1 MDLPHLTS
9 ADVIPDQPLTPE
21 EATRQANR
29 RRLFRR
35 IAVILTTLVVLFAII
50 GFVTTRH
57 WLRQTMHDSL
67 PQLDGSLSIPGLSA
81 PVTIQRDTHGI
92 PHIRAASLDDLVLAQ
107 GFVTAQDRLWQM
119 DSLRR
124 HASGTLAEIL
134 GPGLLAHDRLQRTL
148 LIRASADR
156 ALATLP
162 ADQLHLLERYAAGVN
177 ASIDLQRAHLPLE
190 FRLLRY
196 QPAPW
201 TPRDS
206 LLVGLVMFQDLTT
219 SFPSE
224 LSREALTARLPQHLI
239 DDLYPVVTWRDH
251 PPAQPTVDL
260 TAPQKDIPNVPL
272 DESQT
277 QLDVPNKKHHTPK
290 SGARSR
296 KHDAPSTKPD
306 DSTFEIPTSRRAS
319 YSPGTPSSAPTSLGA
334 PSNPG
339 APYLDSEMWASR
351 ASATALLPL
360 RQPGP
365 AKDTNSSTA
374 SPHDLLALQQ
384 TLRNPTCDGCFAGS
398 GDWVVSGAHT
408 ATGKPLISNDM
419 HLAHTVPGIWYQA
432 DLQAPT
438 PTGNLHVTGVC
449 LPGVPFIIVGHNDH
463 VAWGFTNLGATV
475 QDIYIE
481 HTRGAGPTAQY
492 ESQNGTWQPFLH
504 DHEIIHVKGN
514 KDVAIDIAATR
525 HGTAITPILS
535 GVLPSEKRTLS
546 LRWIIYDPTAVTAS
560 FLPINTAADSASL
573 VSAFSTFG
581 GPAQNLVYADD
592 QGHIGYHAVGRI
604 PVRGSIAAPT
614 PISPVPTD
622 ALDTTQE
629 WIAAI
634 PYDKLPQAIDPP
646 SGILATANNRI
657 TPDDY
662 PFPITLNWG
671 SPYRNQ
677 RIWKI
682 LTDKSL
688 STKNQLAPADMLAL
702 QTDVYSDVDHVI
714 AQRLAYAIDHASKPE
729 LTHDKRLHQAAD
741 LLRDWNGNL
750 DAEAAAP
757 AIVVATRAALWPL
770 LLNPQASPQPNPVAQ
785 SESAQN
791 QPVPPAALYTWGN
804 KAYAE
809 EWLIMHTPARWLPKN
824 YATWDDLLTIAVSQ
838 SLTIAHAPADLSHW
852 RYGQFHPIEIN
863 HAIYSRSPLLQ
874 RLIGVPIGTG
884 IQPQSGDD
892 TTVKQVG
899 RTFGPSERFTADLA
913 DLDHSTFNLVL
924 GESSNPVSPWFMDQW
939 PAWYHGTTFPLP
951 FSNPAVDAATT
962 HTLTLT
968 PR

>member
-1 MDLPHLTS
+1 MSLPHLTNP
-9 ADVIPDQPLTPE
+9 DVVPDEPLTPQ
-21 EATRQANR
+21 EAARQANR
-29 RRLFRR
+29 RRIVRR
-35 IAVILTTLVVLFAII
+35 TVVIFTVLAILFAII
-50 GFVTTRH
+50 GLVTAHH
-57 WLRQTMHDSL
+57 WLRQTMSDSL
-67 PQLDGSLSIPGLSA
+67 PQLDGSVSIPGLSA
-81 PVTIQRDTHGI
+81 PVTIQRDAHGV
-92 PHIRAASLDDLVLAQ
+92 PHLRAASLDDLLLAQ

-162 ADQLHLLERYAAGVN
+162 PDQLHLLERYAAGVN

-224 LSREALTARLPQHLI
+224 LSREALTARLPQNLI
-239 DDLYPVVTWRDH
+239 ADLYPTVTWRDH
-251 PPAQPTVDL
+251 PPTQPTIDL

-277 QLDVPNKKHHTPK
+277 QLTIPKKTPHTPK
-290 SGARSR
+290 PGARSR
-296 KHDAPSTKPD
+296 KHAPPSTNPD

-319 YSPGTPSSAPTSLGA
+319 YSPGTPSSAPTIPGA
-334 PSNPG
+334 PSNPS

-351 ASATALLPL
+351 ASATAPPPF
-360 RQPGP
+360 RRPSSSKNG
-365 AKDTNSSTA
+365 TTSTA
-374 SPHDLLALQQ
+374 SPQDLQALQQ
-384 TLRNPTCDGCFAGS
+384 TLRNPICEGCFAGS
-398 GDWVVSGAHT
+398 NDWVVSGAHT
-408 ATGKPLISNDM
+408 ATGKPLLANDM

-438 PTGNLHVTGVC
+438 PSGNLHVTGVS

-475 QDIYIE
+475 QDVYIE
-481 HTRGAGPTAQY
+481 HTRGTGPAAQY
-492 ESQNGTWQPFLH
+492 QLQNGTWQPFLH
-504 DHEIIHVKGN
+504 DREIIHVKGGT
-514 KDVAIDIAATR
+514 DVTLDIAATR

-535 GVLPSEKRTLS
+535 GILPTEKRILS
-546 LRWIIYDPTAVTAS
+546 LRWIIYDPAAVTPS
-560 FLPINTAADSASL
+560 FLPINTATDSANL

-604 PVRGSIAAPT
+604 PVRGSIAAPS

-634 PYDKLPQAIDPP
+634 PYDKLPQALDPP
-646 SGILATANNRI
+646 SGIIATANNRI

-662 PFPITLNWG
+662 PFPITLNWS

-677 RIWKI
+677 RIWKV
-682 LTDKSL
+682 LTDKSTQ
-688 STKNQLAPADMLAL
+688 TKLTSADMLAL
-702 QTDVYSDVDHVI
+702 QTDVYSDLDRVI
-714 AQRLAYAIDHASKPE
+714 AQRLAYAIDHASQSELTRNKPE
-729 LTHDKRLHQAAD
+729 AKRLHQAAD
-741 LLRDWNGNL
+741 LLRAWNGNL
-750 DAEAAAP
+750 DANAAAP

-770 LLNPQASPQPNPVAQ
+770 LLNPQAQT
-785 SESAQN
+785 ESAPN
-791 QPVPPAALYTWGN
+791 TEKTQPVPPAALYTWGN

-824 YATWDDLLTIAVSQ
+824 YATWDDLLATAVAQ
-838 SLTIAHAPADLSHW
+838 GLAIAHAPSDLSQW
-852 RYGQFHPIEIN
+852 RYGQFRPIEIN
-863 HAIYSRSPLLQ
+863 HAIYSRSPLLE

-892 TTVKQVG
+892 VTVKQVG
-899 RTFGPSERFTADLA
+899 HTFGPSERFTADLA
-913 DLDHSTFNLVL
+913 NLDQSTLNLVL
-924 GESSNPVSPWFMDQW
+924 GQSANPLSPWFMDQW
-939 PAWYHGTTFPLP
+939 PAWYHGATYPLP
-951 FSNPAVDAATT
+951 YTNSAVDAATT
-962 HTLTLT
+962 HTLTLAPT
-968 PR
+968 K